1 VFFGIFE
8 GITIIMLVF
17 VYREFVIIIT

>member
-1 VFFGIFE
+1 VFFGIFK
-8 GITIIMLVF
+8 GTAIIMLVF